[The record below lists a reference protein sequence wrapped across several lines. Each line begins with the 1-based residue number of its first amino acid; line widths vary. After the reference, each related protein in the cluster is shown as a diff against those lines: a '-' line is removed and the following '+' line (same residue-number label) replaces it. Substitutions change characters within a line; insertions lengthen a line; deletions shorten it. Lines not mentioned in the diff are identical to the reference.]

1 MNLYLKVLCVIDDY
15 FDAYDDPEP
24 GRASRRGRM
33 VIVLVWVANLISVV
47 LLLSPIAFRR
57 IVAHRNAFVL
67 SAAIFLGVLSLPILK
82 AMGRMKALV
91 ADDLDALEALRRYR
105 LLAFAYVI
113 LSVVVCVGLFIA
125 GRASD

>member
-1 MNLYLKVLCVIDDY
+1 
-15 FDAYDDPEP
+15 
-24 GRASRRGRM
+24 M